1 VILSVVPPA
10 SPAMGGKKCLDSG
23 IHAKWCEARTTG
35 TKERGLSRFEVE
47 ARMGVTTLDDLK
59 AMTAHEAQEARET
72 RNGRSNW

>member
-1 VILSVVPPA
+1 
-10 SPAMGGKKCLDSG
+10 M
-23 IHAKWCEARTTG
+23 HAKWCEARTTG